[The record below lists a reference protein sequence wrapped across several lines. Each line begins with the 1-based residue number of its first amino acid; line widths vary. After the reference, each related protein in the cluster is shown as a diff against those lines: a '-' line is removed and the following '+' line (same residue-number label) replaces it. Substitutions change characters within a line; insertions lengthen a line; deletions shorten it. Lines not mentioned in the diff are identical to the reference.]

1 MSPHYLAKYLAP
13 FRLTAANGPVFN
25 TYTADKVPNFL
36 NLFAEITDISENSAS
51 WDTTESVM

>member
-13 FRLTAANGPVFN
+13 FRLTAANGPVFK
-25 TYTADKVPNFL
+25 TYTVDNVPNFL
-36 NLFAEITDISENSAS
+36 NLFAKITDISEHSAL